1 VAVVIASSEV
11 LAATGTP
18 HRSNEVPGERHMN
31 VFGIGPQEMMIIA
44 VLALLV
50 FGPGKLPEV
59 MGQAGKLVRDF
70 RRMSAELSGE
80 FEKTIAEARDATSGL
95 TAELGG
101 MSKEVNSVTN
111 SVKKDLGLKG
121 GTAGSK
127 AKSTTGA
134 RTGSTTSK
142 AGSTSKTSTSK
153 TTATGSKTSTAKG
166 TTSSTTTSKAT
177 TEATTPVASREDPAA
192 DMSLF
197 APAPVERKSRS
208 RKAVP
213 SIISDPTPRDIPT
226 APEPGMEAEP
236 ASVLGGDAQP
246 ADALARSRQRRRN
259 AGYARQSA

>member
-1 VAVVIASSEV
+1 
-11 LAATGTP
+11 
-18 HRSNEVPGERHMN
+18 
-31 VFGIGPQEMMIIA
+31 
-44 VLALLV
+44 
-50 FGPGKLPEV
+50 
-59 MGQAGKLVRDF
+59 
-70 RRMSAELSGE
+70 
-80 FEKTIAEARDATSGL
+80 
-95 TAELGG
+95 

-127 AKSTTGA
+127 TKSTTGA
-134 RTGSTTSK
+134 KAGSTTSK

-153 TTATGSKTSTAKG
+153 TTATGSKSSTAKSA
-166 TTSSTTTSKAT
+166 TSSTTSSSVKSKAS
-177 TEATTPVASREDPAA
+177 TPVASREDPAA

-213 SIISDPTPRDIPT
+213 SIISDPTPRDVPT
-226 APEPGMEAEP
+226 ATETSMDAEIS
-236 ASVLGGDAQP
+236 AVLGGEAEP